1 MGNIYL
7 RILKTLCSNA
17 KNQVMRIYQVEKFR
31 MKNASSYIDRT
42 TYLKNEK
49 FITLGSEVAIGP
61 GSTLKCITNYNDT
74 KYYPKI
80 KIGNNVHITSNLRI
94 QCANQI
100 IIMDNV
106 LIASNVFMIDY
117 NHGVMPYTSSYLEND
132 LAISEGIIIE
142 EGVWIGNNVIIL
154 PGVKIGKKSIIG
166 AGSVV
171 TKSIPPYTVSAGNPA
186 QVLKKFENDHW
197 EREGSI
203 E

>member
-1 MGNIYL
+1 MDNIYL

-31 MKNASSYIDRT
+31 KKNASSYIDRT
-42 TYLKNEK
+42 IHLKNEK

-61 GSTLKCITNYNDT
+61 GSILKCLTNYNDT

-117 NHGVMPYTSSYLEND
+117 NHGVMPHTSSYLENE
-132 LAISEGIIIE
+132 LNISEGIIIE

-154 PGVKIGKKSIIG
+154 PGVRIGKKSIVG

-197 EREGSI
+197 ERVCSI